1 VIVGVIVGVTDGVT
15 VGVTVGV
22 TDGFYVVPVLIVVVG
37 VLGTLNKSPGLKG
50 NTLVAATLKHTGT
63 QATRGTR
70 KET

>member
-1 VIVGVIVGVTDGVT
+1 MIVGVTVGVT
-15 VGVTVGV
+15 VVVTVGV

-37 VLGTLNKSPGLKG
+37 ALGTLNKTPGLKG
-50 NTLVAATLKHTGT
+50 NTLVAATLKHTET

>member
-1 VIVGVIVGVTDGVT
+1 MWLLVT

-22 TDGFYVVPVLIVVVG
+22 ADVVIDVFYVVPVLIVVVG

-63 QATRGTR
+63 QATRETR